1 MVLPCK
7 DGVALAASIAF
18 NVSCRGSF
26 QMITSLAALHML
38 IEAVWRAGTH
48 IVDVPGKD
56 GLVLAIQL
64 AIEGVLSRD

>member
-7 DGVALAASIAF
+7 DGVALAASIVL

-26 QMITSLAALHML
+26 QMTTSLAALHML
-38 IEAVWRAGTH
+38 IEAVWRTGTH

-56 GLVLAIQL
+56 GLVLAIPL
-64 AIEGVLSRD
+64 AIEGVLSCD